1 MGWLLELAK
10 RSGSE
15 GAGTVS
21 AQDGSELAGRIA
33 RDPGADSRKAMALAF
48 LDANPEVRRVCF
60 YHTPKVGAFVMLTIA
75 VRDPRAAV
83 EMRIAKE
90 RFDAMALF
98 DLSLK
103 HPGTSVFVPEH

>member
-1 MGWLLELAK
+1 MGWLLEIAK
-10 RSGSE
+10 RGGTE
-15 GAGTVS
+15 AGTVS
-21 AQDGSELAGRIA
+21 AKDGGELAGRIA

-48 LDANPEVRRVCF
+48 LDAHPEVRRACF
-60 YHTPKVGAFVMLTIA
+60 YHAPKVGAFVILTVA

-83 EMRIAKE
+83 EMSIARE
-90 RFDAMALF
+90 RFDAMGLF